1 MTLDKKKKKR
11 IKTLVPIDHG
21 LSFPDT
27 LAICSFDLAW
37 LSWSQAEEPFTS
49 KSLKFIESIDVLKDV
64 DILEKT
70 FKFRPICLRNMRIS
84 TTLLKMAAQAGL
96 TLAQIGQI
104 LCRPD
109 EDESIPS
116 LLERI
121 VDKSRLIADLIV

>member
-1 MTLDKKKKKR
+1 MDKKKKKR

>member
-1 MTLDKKKKKR
+1 MDKKKKKR

-27 LAICSFDLAW
+27 LAVCSFDLAW
-37 LSWSQAEEPFTS
+37 LSWSQAEEHFTS

-64 DILEKT
+64 EILEKS

-96 TLAQIGQI
+96 TLASIG
-104 LCRPD
+104 
-109 EDESIPS
+109 
-116 LLERI
+116 
-121 VDKSRLIADLIV
+121 